1 MGVWEKVFDGFVVIA
16 KLRTVTFVKNE
27 HHALVAQRF
36 QAFLVVAG
44 VAGIEGKPQ
53 FLNGGDDDLV
63 GVIIGKQPL
72 HQRSRV
78 GVGLNTAFLKAIE
91 LFPRLT
97 VKVFA
102 VNHKQ
107 TLFYVRVVFEQGGRL
122 KGSQRFAAACGVPD
136 IAVAAVLVNAV
147 HNGLDGIYLIRAHN
161 HELLFAGHQHH
172 IAADHLCQRTFGQK
186 IVCKTVKLG
195 DFFVV
200 VSGKLIER
208 QKAFIRIKTEMAVV
222 IVGKIPCVA
231 HVADNE

>member
-1 MGVWEKVFDGFVVIA
+1 MVIT
-16 KLRTVTFVKNE
+16 KLRTVTLVKNE
-27 HHALVAQRF
+27 HHALVTQRF
-36 QAFLVVAG
+36 QTLLVVAG
-44 VAGIEGKPQ
+44 IAGIEGKPQ

-78 GVGLNTAFLKAIE
+78 GVSLDTAFLKAIE

-136 IAVAAVLVNAV
+136 IAVATVLVNAV

-161 HELLFAGHQHH
+161 HELLFTGHQHH
-172 IAADHLCQRTFGQK
+172 ITADHLCQRAFGQK
-186 IVCKTVKLG
+186 MVCKTIKLG
-195 DFFVV
+195 NFFVV